1 MSNTKSL
8 IQQFVDDRDSLS
20 EDQLQLLVEQ
30 LEENAQH
37 AIELKEQL
45 ILNELVS
52 QRLGIDRNDFLA
64 QMQQRVRD
72 CDAGEE
78 VLTEQIESLRSI
90 ADEELRSWNA
100 RAERAR
106 FTRVVGALA
115 ALLLVA
121 ISVGLWYWMTR
132 SVSSVAV
139 VVAVRDGGAL
149 TRDQSTHSVS
159 VGTDVLP
166 GDRYQTTAGQMLKF
180 RYTDGTVL
188 QVGGNSIVRFPLT
201 SKRQG
206 KNVIVLRGDVSADVA
221 PQASEQPMV
230 LQSPLADATVVG
242 TSLTLS
248 VRRDV
253 TWLDVTEGKVRL
265 SRRGNNESE
274 VLVEAS
280 QFGVVTRES
289 VTKQSC
295 NWPVNR
301 KGMLFAFQTADKP
314 NLALDP
320 ITQVWQRST
329 VKPRG
334 DVRYSDAATMRL
346 VNGMF
351 VATGADKAIVMS
363 CRQSNELSIQATI
376 RPDRLEQS
384 GPARIIS
391 LSSGEPS
398 YNFVISQTQDQLVAR
413 LRSSAGPVELNLGGI
428 TTGEPTTILLTFKPG
443 RLVCHINGDK
453 IVDRNDVGGDLSNW
467 VGQTLVF
474 GNEVDGTLPWSGSI
488 EGIAIFNRFLDDDE
502 AKANVAEYRRLLI
515 ARESTQTN

>member
-1 MSNTKSL
+1 
-8 IQQFVDDRDSLS
+8 
-20 EDQLQLLVEQ
+20 
-30 LEENAQH
+30 
-37 AIELKEQL
+37 
-45 ILNELVS
+45 
-52 QRLGIDRNDFLA
+52 
-64 QMQQRVRD
+64 
-72 CDAGEE
+72 
-78 VLTEQIESLRSI
+78 
-90 ADEELRSWNA
+90 
-100 RAERAR
+100 
-106 FTRVVGALA
+106 
-115 ALLLVA
+115 
-121 ISVGLWYWMTR
+121 
-132 SVSSVAV
+132 
-139 VVAVRDGGAL
+139 
-149 TRDQSTHSVS
+149 
-159 VGTDVLP
+159 
-166 GDRYQTTAGQMLKF
+166 
-180 RYTDGTVL
+180 
-188 QVGGNSIVRFPLT
+188 
-201 SKRQG
+201 
-206 KNVIVLRGDVSADVA
+206 
-221 PQASEQPMV
+221 V

-265 SRRGNNESE
+265 SRRDNSESE

-289 VTKQSC
+289 VSKQTCS
-295 NWPVNR
+295 WPVNR
-301 KGMLFAFQTADKP
+301 KGLLFAFQTADKP

-320 ITQVWQRST
+320 ITQTWQRSMLD
-329 VKPRG
+329 PRG
-334 DVRYSDAATMRL
+334 DARYSDASTMRL

-351 VATGADKAIVMS
+351 VAPGADKTIVMS
-363 CRQSNELSIQATI
+363 CRQSNEFSIQATI

-428 TTGEPTTILLTFKPG
+428 TTGEPTTILLTFKSG

-502 AKANVAEYRRLLI
+502 ARANVAEYRRLLI
-515 ARESTQTN
+515 ARESSRTN